1 MLYEHRKHD
10 GTLPIIGV
18 NTFRAPDT
26 DTPAVELEL
35 ARGTEAEKQSQLT
48 RLADFHTRNRDD
60 AEHALA
66 RLQHAVTSGEN
77 AFATLMD
84 VARVCS
90 LGQIT
95 EALFAVGGQ
104 YRRNV

>member
-1 MLYEHRKHD
+1 MRYEQRKHD

-18 NTFRAPDT
+18 NTFRAPADGE
-26 DTPAVELEL
+26 PARELEL
-35 ARGTEAEKQSQLT
+35 ARGTTTEKDSQLA

-60 AEHALA
+60 AHHALT
-66 RLQHAVTSGEN
+66 RLKQVVVDGGNVFAELMHA
-77 AFATLMD
+77 
-84 VARVCS
+84 ARVCS

-95 EALFAVGGQ
+95 TAFFEVGGE